1 LNKKQQKQNLHPDSS
16 QKGPMHEDNHDHCGI
31 YTFVSL
37 PSFPCLAA
45 KSAKARGTIKEVYY
59 EQLNEASKDTEILDD
74 IERFISSPLTSGDLR
89 SFVASFQ
96 GPPGMS
102 ELEFEQA
109 MWKRLQALH
118 DLDVET
124 FDWDRAVSCDP
135 ASPDFSFSL
144 RGRAFFVIGLHPNA
158 SRASRRYW
166 RPALVFNLHEQFETL
181 RWQGRYDRM
190 RDVIRRRDA
199 ALCGSMNPALHDFGD
214 WSEAR
219 QYSGRDVPD
228 DWRCPFRPRRLRR
241 QP

>member
-1 LNKKQQKQNLHPDSS
+1 
-16 QKGPMHEDNHDHCGI
+16 MHEYNHDHRGI
-31 YTFVSL
+31 DTFVSL
-37 PSFPCLAA
+37 PSFPCTAA
-45 KSAKARGTIKEVYY
+45 KSAKNRGTIREVLYG
-59 EQLNEASKDTEILDD
+59 QLDEASKDMEILDD
-74 IERFISSPLTSGDLR
+74 IERFISSFQDSGDLR
-89 SFVASFQ
+89 SFVAAFK

-118 DLDVET
+118 DLDAET
-124 FDWDRAVSCDP
+124 CDWDRAVSCDP

-158 SRASRRYW
+158 SRASRRYS
-166 RPALVFNLHEQFETL
+166 RPALVFNLHDQFETL
-181 RWQGRYDRM
+181 RRQGRYDRM

-199 ALCGSMNPALHDFGD
+199 ACCGSINPALQDFGD

-228 DWRCPFRPRRLRR
+228 DWRCPFRPRRLPRR
-241 QP
+241 R